1 MKLDAATK
9 KKIVAILK
17 KHGVENAGVYGSY
30 ARGEAHRES
39 DLDILVELKDK
50 SLFKLAAIKLEIEEK
65 TGLNVDIS
73 TYNGLN
79 FSKREGLKERVLA
92 EQEKII

>member
-1 MKLDAATK
+1 MKLDTAAK

-17 KHGVENAGVYGSY
+17 KHGVENAGLYGSY
-30 ARGEAHRES
+30 ARGEASRES

-65 TGLNVDIS
+65 TGLNVDIN

-79 FSKREGLKERVLA
+79 YSRREGLKERVLA